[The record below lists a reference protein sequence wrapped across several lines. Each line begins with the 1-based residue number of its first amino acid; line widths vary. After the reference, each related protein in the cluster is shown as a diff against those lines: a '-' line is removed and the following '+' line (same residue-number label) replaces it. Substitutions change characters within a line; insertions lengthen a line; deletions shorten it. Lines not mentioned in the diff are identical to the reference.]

1 MEVHERIRKIRE
13 DLFRG
18 SNIDFAKAIDE
29 KPNTTSNWMSGSRK
43 IGLEV
48 IEKILAR
55 LPQISSSWLVS
66 GEGPM
71 LKTDTDKEEP
81 YLITK
86 SGVKYFQLPN
96 GKFLMRVPFVPIK
109 AYAKYIDEY
118 RDADFSEPLDEYNF
132 IVDQIGHG
140 CYMAFEIKG
149 DSMDDDTRKSL
160 GNGDIVL
167 GRELRSEHW
176 KDKLHTNEYPNWI
189 IVLDNTILCKQIINQ
204 DMERGV
210 ITCHSLNSSPEYSDF
225 ELSFNDIRQM
235 FNIIQRVSNMM

>member
-1 MEVHERIRKIRE
+1 MEAYERIRKIRE
-13 DLFRG
+13 DLFKG
-18 SNIDFAKAIDE
+18 SNIEFAKAIDE
-29 KPNTTSNWMSGSRK
+29 KPNTTSNWMSGNRK

-48 IEKILAR
+48 LEKILAR

-71 LKTDTDKEEP
+71 IKTDSGKEEP

-96 GKFLMRVPFVPIK
+96 GKFLMRVPFVPVK
-109 AYAKYIDEY
+109 AYAKYVDEH
-118 RDADFSEPLDEYNF
+118 RDAEAAEPLDEYNF

-167 GRELRSEHW
+167 GRELGPEHW
-176 KDKLHTNEYPNWI
+176 KDKLHTNEYPNWV
-189 IVLDNTILCKQIINQ
+189 IVLDNTILCKQIVDQ
-204 DMERGV
+204 DVERGV
-210 ITCHSLNSSPEYSDF
+210 ITCHSLNPSPEYSDF

-235 FNIIQRVSNMM
+235 FNIIQRVSNMI